1 MNELENNKIKLYGF
15 NNLTKTLSFNIYDIC
30 YAETERE
37 QKDYIAYI
45 DEQYNSE
52 RLTKILIRV
61 AEMIGAQVLNISKQD
76 YEPQG
81 ASVNV
86 LIAEERISPENIDKS
101 CNQGKPFFEEIGIDR
116 QSMKKRNTSQDTDTV
131 HAHLD
136 KSHITVHTFPEY
148 HPDNSISTFRV
159 DIDIATCGE
168 ISPLNT
174 LNYLIDSFDSDI
186 ITIDYRIR
194 GFTRDISGKKFFT
207 DHNITSIQD
216 YIEPEKLKIYDAID
230 VNVYQ
235 SNIFHTKM
243 LIKEIEL
250 KNYLFN
256 QDVYEI
262 APKKRLEITDRLRKE
277 MIEIYSGMNIY

>member
-1 MNELENNKIKLYGF
+1 MENYKIKLYGF

-61 AEMIGAQVLNISKQD
+61 AERIGAQVLNISKQD

-101 CNQGKPFFEEIGIDR
+101 CNQGKPFFEEIGIDKEN
-116 QSMKKRNTSQDTDTV
+116 MKKGNTSQDTDTV

-216 YIEPEKLKIYDAID
+216 YIDPEKLKIYDAID

>member
-1 MNELENNKIKLYGF
+1 MKNYKIKLYGF

-101 CNQGKPFFEEIGIDR
+101 CNQGKPFFEEIGIDKEN
-116 QSMKKRNTSQDTDTV
+116 MKKGNTSQDTDTV

-216 YIEPEKLKIYDAID
+216 YIDPEKLKIYDAID